1 MADSLDENLRRSSMR
16 RTTVE
21 LDESP
26 GQSSSRRV
34 TALFIT
40 VTVLGVLS
48 ASAAAGT
55 ALTAPG
61 PISLASTL
69 ALLLWL
75 QRRYPLTA
83 LVIGVATVAALR
95 VSHLTEAG
103 WLWPATLL
111 YAQAALARGTATVVT
126 IAIVNVLTAFNL
138 DWTVL
143 QHTARESTATVGTD
157 ALWLCAT
164 LAITVAYRTWRRLQA
179 ESLQRLR
186 TELDEQ
192 RTAERLRLA
201 QEVHDAVAHTLA
213 VVGVHVNVAADALD
227 SDPVEARAALR
238 LAQDVRRRAMADLSA
253 LVGVLRAPDATV
265 GNTAGDAVGDAAG
278 DAVRGA
284 TGEAA
289 GEAVDG
295 TASDPAGEA
304 VRSAAGD
311 AAGGAVRGASGEAVR
326 GAAGEAAGEAVRGTA
341 GDPAGGAV
349 RGTVGIAPPVM
360 PPDLDGLVEGIRS
373 TGLDAVLEADGSPDD
388 VPLPV
393 LLVIAAI
400 IRESLTNVVKH
411 AAARH
416 VTVRVHYGPPTSIT
430 VLDDGSG
437 STSIGV
443 GNGLRGLEER
453 VTALGGTFSAGP
465 AEGGFAVRAK
475 IPA

>member
-1 MADSLDENLRRSSMR
+1 M
-16 RTTVE
+16 
-21 LDESP
+21 
-26 GQSSSRRV
+26 
-34 TALFIT
+34 FIA

-48 ASAAAGT
+48 VSAAAGT

-61 PISLASTL
+61 PITLASTL

-83 LVIGVATVAALR
+83 LVIGVAAVAALR

-126 IAIVNVLTAFNL
+126 IAIVNALTAFNL

-179 ESLQRLR
+179 ESLRRLR
-186 TELDEQ
+186 TELDKQ

-227 SDPVEARAALR
+227 SDPAEARAALR

-253 LVGVLRAPDATV
+253 LVGVLRAPGATV
-265 GNTAGDAVGDAAG
+265 GDTVGGAVGDTVRGAAGDAAG

-284 TGEAA
+284 V
-289 GEAVDG
+289 GEAVCG
-295 TASDPAGEA
+295 TAGDPAG
-304 VRSAAGD
+304 D
-311 AAGGAVRGASGEAVR
+311 
-326 GAAGEAAGEAVRGTA
+326 AVRGTA
-341 GDPAGGAV
+341 GDPAGGTVRGAVGEAVCGTAGDAAGDAV
-349 RGTVGIAPPVM
+349 RGTAGDPAGGTVRGAVGEAVCGTAGDPAGGTVRGALGEAVCGTAGDPVK
-360 PPDLDGLVEGIRS
+360 RF
-373 TGLDAVLEADGSPDD
+373 
-388 VPLPV
+388 
-393 LLVIAAI
+393 
-400 IRESLTNVVKH
+400 
-411 AAARH
+411 AARL
-416 VTVRVHYGPPTSIT
+416 VTPLAARSAARL
-430 VLDDGSG
+430 VL
-437 STSIGV
+437 
-443 GNGLRGLEER
+443 RR
-453 VTALGGTFSAGP
+453 
-465 AEGGFAVRAK
+465 R
-475 IPA
+475 